1 MLVIDK
7 NKSNEKKQVIKKD
20 KDISKTSNVK
30 KSLEQ
35 LRSLD
40 KKLGRSDFNSKR
52 VSLSLDNVKKANA
65 AIKKVSDVK

>member
-40 KKLGRSDFNSKR
+40 EKLGRSYFNSKR